1 MNMYIWYRNIYLY
14 EGLVHAVIAKY
25 WSFNFWRIS
34 SVVLGQIFPLKIFGE
49 HGGLLGKPE
58 SSDAICLKILNV
70 LQHMRICNQKLID
83 YRYKNKMTYYIV
95 KP

>member
-1 MNMYIWYRNIYLY
+1 MAVPASIRFHYTSILIKQLFTIFLYMNMYIWYRNTHLY

-25 WSFNFWRIS
+25 WSFNLWRIS

-58 SSDAICLKILNV
+58 SSDTLFV
-70 LQHMRICNQKLID
+70 
-83 YRYKNKMTYYIV
+83 YKY
-95 KP
+95 